1 MKIPDWN
8 GDCCRDFKMNDEKQ
22 RQRIHMGW
30 ISDAGCDAGSFVM
43 ILHKDTLPLSTTSC
57 QQLLLPPTGID
68 IID

>member
-1 MKIPDWN
+1 
-8 GDCCRDFKMNDEKQ
+8 MNDEKQ

-30 ISDAGCDAGSFVM
+30 ISDSDCHDGAFWM
-43 ILHKDTLPLSTTSC
+43 ILHNDTLPLSTTSH